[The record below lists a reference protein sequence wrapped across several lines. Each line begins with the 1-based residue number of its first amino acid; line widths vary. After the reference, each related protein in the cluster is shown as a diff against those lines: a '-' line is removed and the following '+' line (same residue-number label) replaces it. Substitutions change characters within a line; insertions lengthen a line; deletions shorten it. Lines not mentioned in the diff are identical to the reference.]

1 MYGSVQTLSGI
12 GARQP
17 LTSRRRRL
25 RSAAWGFS
33 DAHTSFHENC
43 ACSEMRLAHGR
54 CRRSREVHQPCV
66 RLIEARPQTRD
77 ISQPT
82 KTVGRPS
89 LKAGLPLGDRASLIF

>member
-33 DAHTSFHENC
+33 DVPTRVF
-43 ACSEMRLAHGR
+43 MKI
-54 CRRSREVHQPCV
+54 VH
-66 RLIEARPQTRD
+66 A
-77 ISQPT
+77 
-82 KTVGRPS
+82 
-89 LKAGLPLGDRASLIF
+89 AN